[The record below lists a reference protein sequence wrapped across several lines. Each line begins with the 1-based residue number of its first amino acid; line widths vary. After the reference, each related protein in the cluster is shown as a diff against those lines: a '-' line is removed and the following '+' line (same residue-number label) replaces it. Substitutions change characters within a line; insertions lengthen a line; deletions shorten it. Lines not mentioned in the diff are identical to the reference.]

1 MPKYTQALSLSKD
14 IVLIGDLNCDLLSSN
29 PRAEALRSFCT
40 SVNATHLIYK
50 PTRVTQSSSTL
61 INVVLVSNP
70 TLVKSSGVS
79 DITISDHFLVYAV
92 PNLTMPKPAA
102 INITKRSFKN
112 YHAETFAVDISCVPW
127 DVVNLSESIDD
138 KLDAFNDLFLACLNE
153 HAPVKT
159 IKIKHRSIPFI
170 TEEIKQLFLT
180 KYELHK
186 RARQSH
192 NPNDWMAFRS
202 IKQKVK
208 RSLRQAEIDYYNNE
222 IKSNMDNT
230 GAIWKPIRHALP
242 TNSSSKQCLQYT
254 KDTAVLA
261 DEFNDFFTTVGKRA
275 ALASTQL
282 AEVHGLTTPIVLP
295 PMEFP
300 DEDLFYF
307 KPVSSTNVQDIIT
320 KMPNNKAPGYD
331 KVPVRVLK
339 DCLPHI

>member
-1 MPKYTQALSLSKD
+1 MQSFRKIDDVAWPADSRYLQTMT
-14 IVLIGDLNCDLLSSN
+14 LN
-29 PRAEALRSFCT
+29 
-40 SVNATHLIYK
+40 
-50 PTRVTQSSSTL
+50 
-61 INVVLVSNP
+61 
-70 TLVKSSGVS
+70 
-79 DITISDHFLVYAV
+79 
-92 PNLTMPKPAA
+92 
-102 INITKRSFKN
+102 N
-112 YHAETFAVDISCVPW
+112 YHAETFAVDISRVPW

-254 KDTAVLA
+254 KETAVLA
-261 DEFNDFFTTVGKRA
+261 DEFNDFFLQL
-275 ALASTQL
+275 LAR
-282 AEVHGLTTPIVLP
+282 ELP
-295 PMEFP
+295 
-300 DEDLFYF
+300 L
-307 KPVSSTNVQDIIT
+307 
-320 KMPNNKAPGYD
+320 
-331 KVPVRVLK
+331 
-339 DCLPHI
+339 LPHKLLRFMI